1 MIKHVRAYPC
11 HLMLGEVDKVNKAGN
26 LAVVRLLSPQSL
38 PYLDIIFFLDDDA
51 GGGDDPQ

>member
-1 MIKHVRAYPC
+1 
-11 HLMLGEVDKVNKAGN
+11 MLVEVDKVNKAGN